1 MGDFTNRIGHDNFVW
16 WIGVVEDRNDE
27 LNLGRCR
34 VRIFGSH
41 TENLQEIPT
50 KDLPWADPV
59 FPINSA
65 HTFGTPL
72 EGDWV
77 FGFYLDGMAK
87 QRPAMLGVFGGIPQ
101 DNPRDGVGFSA
112 NARFTNTTANS
123 AAIPVPISV
132 STVPGVNKQVTSGS
146 TETIK
151 VTAPGMAMRVPGKP
165 TTPANAYTANNTVV
179 SIANSDLVHSCDFKF
194 LIDLSSLNIG
204 VIQDPIALIKQAI
217 AAANNKAAAI
227 MRAALAKL
235 MDGFRLVIKGV
246 TVALNL
252 DPSGE
257 IAKAV
262 STAKYY
268 VRLINNKMK
277 EVAEY
282 IGSAALVVALIK
294 ELQQVIDWIKSLPAK
309 VLAMLQNCLSTFS
322 KAISTASS
330 QFTLL
335 PGQVS
340 SSLTGA
346 FSALQASTE
355 STITAINTSTEAA
368 NVPST
373 LINIVS
379 SPSTASANDI
389 TYYYTQNYANNEAT
403 MSESSSSNF
412 DITQTSWA

>member
-16 WIGVVEDRNDE
+16 WIGVVEDRADD

-50 KDLPWADPV
+50 KDLPWADPIL
-59 FPINSA
+59 PINSA

-101 DNPRDGVGFSA
+101 QNPPDGVGFSA

-132 STVPGVNKQVTSGS
+132 STTPGVNKQVSSGS
-146 TETIK
+146 TETVL

-165 TTPANAYTANNTVV
+165 TSPANAYTANNTVV
-179 SIANSDLVHSCDFKF
+179 SIMNSNLVHSCDFKF
-194 LIDLSSLNIG
+194 LIDLSALNIG
-204 VIQDPIALIKQAI
+204 VIQDPITLIKEAI

-227 MRAALAKL
+227 IRAALAQL

-262 STAKYY
+262 STARYY

-277 EVAEY
+277 QIAEY
-282 IGSAALVVALIK
+282 IGSQYLVIALLNQ
-294 ELQQVIDWIKSLPAK
+294 LQQVVDWIQSLPDRIR
-309 VLAMLQNCLSTFS
+309 AMLLDCLTTFS
-322 KAISTASS
+322 NAIKNR
-330 QFTLL
+330 
-335 PGQVS
+335 
-340 SSLTGA
+340 
-346 FSALQASTE
+346 
-355 STITAINTSTEAA
+355 INT
-368 NVPST
+368 N
-373 LINIVS
+373 LITSRS
-379 SPSTASANDI
+379 SK
-389 TYYYTQNYANNEAT
+389 
-403 MSESSSSNF
+403 
-412 DITQTSWA
+412 